1 MDAAACRAGLSGG
14 DGALPDQAE
23 EPPEPSVAGTTSHAV
38 STTSFH
44 TPPNPPTWYSRLAA
58 SRRDILAVS
67 IIYFVE
73 GILDMASLANSYF
86 LKDSLLLTPGMA
98 GLALTVGQIP
108 WEATPLLGL
117 LTDAVPLCGYHR
129 KAYLLFSGV
138 LGSTCWVLLALL
150 ATAGSGGDLAG
161 SIGAHSTSVAPCRW
175 DPATHG
181 TGMGTGNASF
191 VHRGHH
197 PVPQQQQ
204 RQRGGVPPAA
214 PVEQVES
221 RAAGA
226 APHPSNH
233 SPIESGRRELTHG
246 HSARHHPAPQQ
257 QTTAHTDKHMLGS
270 SGPSQRASRRL
281 LGTLSRLFL
290 PPGQHNLSR
299 SHTGEPPAP
308 GSGSGSLHST
318 PSPRDSAPSQPAEH
332 AHTGPLDAAGAPAP
346 SQLGPAE
353 SAAGVGG
360 SGGAGR
366 VQGPPSWLAWV
377 RAGMVFGVQMR
388 CGLAVLA
395 IFVSS
400 ACTAW
405 TQVIADAVVVK
416 LSQGQDQATA
426 SLYQV
431 SSWVTYTS
439 GAALSAY
446 TTGAMLSASGPR
458 NVFLLAACG
467 LLLDGLCALLITEA
481 PVRRHRRQRNSVSSP
496 PCHEKQ
502 AQRAQQ
508 QHLQRQSQATVSRR
522 SPSTL
527 ADHVS
532 GSRERD
538 DQAQQQQQQ
547 QQLQLQRQS
556 HGSATTGTI
565 ASAGRLPA
573 AGNGGERVQPQQQPQ
588 HLQRHSQSSSSS
600 STSAFADRLPAARDS
615 DSRLQQPLHRQD
627 RDDVFEIEISDA
639 RVPLLGC
646 ERLLAAHSRGSP
658 RRRSSSSNHSSGAGP
673 CSTTPQTAPAMQ
685 GILRL
690 VWDTVRGPRIF
701 GPALFV
707 FLWQAC
713 PSPTTAMFFFQ
724 TEVLCF
730 SPAFQEVVWLSGSLA
745 AFSGVLL
752 YQRYLV
758 DKPIKML
765 LLWCA
770 LLGTA
775 LNATQ
780 LLLVSR
786 LNVVIELSDKLFVLG
801 DYAMLSTLGEVMMTP
816 MLALSAR
823 VCPEGAEATLYATFY
838 SILNLSTAISTGLG
852 SALTSLFGVTSAD
865 FSHLTWLVLVCNVS
879 MLLPLPL
886 LLTLSGPDPDGGR
899 EARPGAA
906 TSAEL
911 DPSRSG
917 SPRLQH
923 PGVQREQV
931 PLLGPRSVNLME
943 VWGIGGMSAAD
954 ALPCGDSLGD
964 GFGSLIEGSFV
975 GQQGSV
981 QGARHDGSSDDDS
994 GLGARPSHASST
1006 PHTSPTSHTPR
1017 SWEVE
1022 ESPAAAV
1029 APAAPALQLVVRS
1042 SSLAGMASVG
1052 GVGGAGVGV
1061 SPFARLARLLSS
1073 NRSVIS
1079 LPVAAAIWVA
1089 QEEAVAADVHT
1100 FGHLDARPGPTSA
1113 AMERWCTS
1121 QSVVGGGEAAGR
1133 GGRNGVGM
1141 GRSRSHCG
1149 FAMGQA
1155 RAGVSDEQRIGPSSQ
1170 PRGRGTLGHSR
1181 SSVALR

>member
-405 TQVIADAVVVK
+405 TQ
-416 LSQGQDQATA
+416 
-426 SLYQV
+426 
-431 SSWVTYTS
+431 
-439 GAALSAY
+439 
-446 TTGAMLSASGPR
+446 
-458 NVFLLAACG
+458 
-467 LLLDGLCALLITEA
+467 
-481 PVRRHRRQRNSVSSP
+481 
-496 PCHEKQ
+496 
-502 AQRAQQ
+502 
-508 QHLQRQSQATVSRR
+508 
-522 SPSTL
+522 
-527 ADHVS
+527 
-532 GSRERD
+532 
-538 DQAQQQQQQ
+538 
-547 QQLQLQRQS
+547 
-556 HGSATTGTI
+556 
-565 ASAGRLPA
+565 
-573 AGNGGERVQPQQQPQ
+573 
-588 HLQRHSQSSSSS
+588 
-600 STSAFADRLPAARDS
+600 
-615 DSRLQQPLHRQD
+615 
-627 RDDVFEIEISDA
+627 
-639 RVPLLGC
+639 
-646 ERLLAAHSRGSP
+646 
-658 RRRSSSSNHSSGAGP
+658 
-673 CSTTPQTAPAMQ
+673 
-685 GILRL
+685 
-690 VWDTVRGPRIF
+690 
-701 GPALFV
+701 
-707 FLWQAC
+707 
-713 PSPTTAMFFFQ
+713 
-724 TEVLCF
+724 
-730 SPAFQEVVWLSGSLA
+730 
-745 AFSGVLL
+745 
-752 YQRYLV
+752 
-758 DKPIKML
+758 ML

-981 QGARHDGSSDDDS
+981 QGVGVPSSEAAALHSPWAVSGAPAMQRSSQRRTAGRCSSLGGGFVAPVSLTASRHPSPVDDCANTQRASPTEFHPNRPAGYHLDPREAPTLRCKPRRRFSFETLLPGHGTSAQPDRLQGGTLGSGSDHTHRHARSSGARHDGSSDDDS